1 MLVCEVF
8 RLGTIP
14 FATAREMQESLAR
27 EVAAGTRAGGLLL
40 LEHPP
45 TFSFGRRGRKDHLLW
60 DAAECDRR
68 GVEVVW
74 TDRGGDVTFH
84 GPGQLVG
91 YPILSLGLAQ
101 GGQPFPRADYVGY
114 VRRIEACLI
123 RCLAR
128 LGLVSGQV
136 RGRTGVWIQPEI
148 ASRCPACPPAA
159 RKMPS
164 KVASIGVKIDSRG
177 ITRHGFALNVSPVM
191 SYWEGIVACGLPD
204 SPAIALA
211 DLLQPA
217 PEMGAVVD
225 SLVEAFGSVF
235 GFQMIEGRLPSEP

>member
-1 MLVCEVF
+1 MAVCEVF
-8 RLGTIP
+8 HLGMIP
-14 FATAREMQESLAR
+14 FGTARQMQEKLAE
-27 EVAAGTRAGGLLL
+27 EVAAGARPEALLL

-45 TFSFGRRGRKDHLLW
+45 TFSFGRRARPEHLLW
-60 DAAECDRR
+60 DAAECARR

-91 YPILSLGLAQ
+91 YPILSLGRPQAS
-101 GGQPFPRADYVGY
+101 QPIPRADYVGY

-123 RCLAR
+123 GCLAR
-128 LGLVSGQV
+128 LGLASGQV

-159 RKMPS
+159 RKLPS

-177 ITRHGFALNVSPVM
+177 ITRHGFSLNVDPVM

-211 DLLQPA
+211 DVLQPA
-217 PEMGAVVD
+217 PELAAVAD
-225 SLVEAFGSVF
+225 SLIESFGSVF
-235 GFQMIEGRLPSEP
+235 GFQMIDGQMPPAP